1 MDRTISPIKRV
12 TDSRAIPPPP
22 ASWAT
27 RPTSNMV
34 SHVTVLATTTA
45 ARAVVGKPNRV
56 WAAERVITPVMVP
69 GLAAN
74 RIKGIRDVPATEVAL
89 VDACEDDAR
98 P

>member
-1 MDRTISPIKRV
+1 MDRTINPIKRV
-12 TDSRAIPPPP
+12 TDSRTIPPPA

-34 SHVTVLATTTA
+34 NQVTPLATTTA
-45 ARAVVGKPNRV
+45 AKAVIGNPNRV
-56 WAAERVITPVMVP
+56 WAAASVMTPVIVP

-74 RIKGIRDVPATEVAL
+74 RIKGIKELPAAAAEL
-89 VDACEDDAR
+89 VDDCEDDAW